1 MVHGITNMFTGIIQS
16 KSKVVST
23 QKKGSVIQV
32 RLEKPRD
39 WKLVL
44 GQSIS
49 IDGICSTVT
58 VLSKEYFEVD
68 YMPET
73 LSKTTAGSFAK
84 GSIVNL
90 ERSLT
95 LNDYIDGHIVQGHVD
110 ARARIAEV
118 VEEGNTRR
126 ITIEIPKLLLR
137 FVAAL
142 GSIAINGVS
151 LTVARLAGSRATVAL
166 IPHTL
171 AVTNLGSLKKGDV
184 VNIEAD
190 LMARY
195 IVAAMADSG
204 RVGHA
209 KKTLRKGGRAS

>member
-1 MVHGITNMFTGIIQS
+1 MFTGIIQTTVPITS
-16 KSKVVST
+16 AT
-23 QKKGSVIQV
+23 EKGSLRQV
-32 RLEKPRD
+32 RVKKPKG
-39 WKLVL
+39 WKLKL

-58 VLSKEYFEVD
+58 KQDASSFEVD
-68 YMPET
+68 YMEET
-73 LSKTTAGSFAK
+73 LKKTTAGSFEK
-84 GSIVNL
+84 GVTVNL

-110 ARARIAEV
+110 ARARV
-118 VEEGNTRR
+118 VSVAVEGESWL
-126 ITIEIPKLLLR
+126 ITIALPPHLTR
-137 FVAAL
+137 YVAAL

-151 LTVARLAGSRATVAL
+151 LTVARLSGAHATMAL

-171 AVTNLGSLKKGDV
+171 AATNLGALEKGDE
-184 VNIEAD
+184 VNVEAD

-195 IVAAMADSG
+195 IVAALDTGG

-209 KKTLRKGGRAS
+209 KKTLRYEA

>member
-1 MVHGITNMFTGIIQS
+1 MFTGIIQS
-16 KSKVVST
+16 KARVAST
-23 QKKGSVIQV
+23 TRKGSVVQV
-32 RLEKPRD
+32 RLEKPHD
-39 WKLVL
+39 WKLSI

-58 VLSKEYFEVD
+58 VLPKGSFEVE

-73 LSKTTAGSFAK
+73 LLKTTVRSFAK
-84 GSIVNL
+84 GTIVNL

-95 LNDYIDGHIVQGHVD
+95 LNDYIDGHVVQGHVD
-110 ARARIAEV
+110 ARARIVEV

-126 ITIEIPKLLLR
+126 ITIEIPKPLLR
-137 FVAAL
+137 YVAAL
-142 GSIAINGVS
+142 GSIAISGVS
-151 LTVARLAGSRATVAL
+151 LTVARLSGNRATVAL

-171 AVTNLGSLKKGDV
+171 AVTNLGLLKKGDM
-184 VNIEAD
+184 VNVEAD

-195 IVAAMADSG
+195 IVAAVADGG

-209 KKTLRKGGRAS
+209 KKTLRKGSRTS

>member
-1 MVHGITNMFTGIIQS
+1 MFTGIIQS
-16 KSKVVST
+16 KTKVAST

-32 RLEKPRD
+32 RIEKPRD
-39 WKLVL
+39 WKLSV
-44 GQSIS
+44 GQSVS
-49 IDGICSTVT
+49 VDGVCSTVT
-58 VLSKEYFEVD
+58 VLPKGFFEVE

-73 LSKTTAGSFAK
+73 LLKTTAGAFAK
-84 GSIVNL
+84 GAVVNL

-110 ARARIAEV
+110 AQAHV
-118 VEEGNTRR
+118 VEIIEEGTTRR
-126 ITIEIPKLLLR
+126 ITIEIPKSLLR

-151 LTVARLAGSRATVAL
+151 LTVARLEKDRATVAL

-171 AVTNLGSLKKGDV
+171 TVTNLGLLKKGDM

-190 LMARY
+190 LIARY
-195 IVAAMADSG
+195 IVAAITG
-204 RVGHA
+204 GGTVGHA
-209 KKTLRKGGRAS
+209 KKTLRKESRAK